1 MISWI
6 VATHRRDVLEANL
19 LPDLEHALDRGD
31 QLVVVEDAPSIA
43 KAYNDGQ
50 SRAEHPVRVYV
61 HHDVQI
67 LDPVR
72 LREQLLE
79 HCTAEV
85 GIVGL
90 IGSRDRIVP
99 WWSGSRLGSVVDTR
113 LGHLDFGPGGPA
125 AHLDGLLL
133 ATVHDLEWDE
143 TYPGWHLY
151 DHDICRQQLSLG
163 RTNWCLD
170 DGASLVRHNTSGPA
184 NTNQLDGWGAGVTRY
199 HQKWGDR

>member
-31 QLVVVEDAPSIA
+31 QLVVVEGARSIA
-43 KAYNDGQ
+43 AAYNDGQ

-67 LDPVR
+67 LDPVG

-79 HCTAEV
+79 HCTADV
-85 GIVGL
+85 GIVGVV
-90 IGSRDRIVP
+90 GSRDRVVP
-99 WWSGSRLGSVVDTR
+99 WWAGSQLGSVVDSR

-125 AHLDGLLL
+125 AILDGLLL
-133 ATVHDLEWDE
+133 ATVHSLEWDE
-143 TYPGWHLY
+143 TYDGWHLY
-151 DHDICRQQLSLG
+151 DHDICRQQLAVG

-170 DGASLVRHNTSGPA
+170 DGAKLVRHNTTGS
-184 NTNQLDGWGAGVTRY
+184 TDVTQLDGWAKGVARY
-199 HQKWGDR
+199 HEKWGDR